1 VIVVSE
7 LQGPI
12 LISVDEDEIAS
23 KLVQLVRHEGLTPLR
38 SRGGREAL
46 EIVRAGDV
54 QVVFADFNMPQM
66 DGLELTRQA
75 LGFDSHLQV
84 ILIAGVGE
92 VRRAVE
98 AMRAGACD
106 YLVKPLEDA
115 EVARV
120 LLRALGERRLKLQVR
135 TLASHVR
142 GVSLRETFGPSE
154 AVAKMIS
161 SVEQVARSNFNVIIL
176 GETGSGKEIVARAIH
191 NASSR
196 ANGPFV
202 AVDCGA
208 IPEALI
214 ESELFGH
221 ERGAFT
227 GADRQRPG
235 RFEAAKEG
243 TLFLDEISNM
253 PFASQAKLLRVLQE
267 KCLFR
272 LGSTKPIDVDAR
284 VLAASNCDLERHA
297 QEGSFRSDLYFRLNE
312 YTISL
317 PPLRQRKEDVLYLAK
332 HFLDLTNIE
341 LFKSVKGISRS
352 ATEALLLYDWPGNVR
367 QLRAVIRRAVLVA
380 DNEDIVTESHLN
392 LTSSWSNWGRRA
404 TDVTPSHPAAHEV
417 PSNHHDGKSL
427 REILQT
433 CLAEVERKVI
443 AETLRKTGGNKAK
456 AARLLQI
463 DYKTIH
469 SKVRRYRIQVEGES

>member
-1 VIVVSE
+1 MIVVSE

-191 NASSR
+191 NDALSR
-196 ANGPFV
+196 P
-202 AVDCGA
+202 
-208 IPEALI
+208 
-214 ESELFGH
+214 
-221 ERGAFT
+221 RG
-227 GADRQRPG
+227 RP
-235 RFEAAKEG
+235 
-243 TLFLDEISNM
+243 TSNL
-253 PFASQAKLLRVLQE
+253 S
-267 KCLFR
+267 
-272 LGSTKPIDVDAR
+272 
-284 VLAASNCDLERHA
+284 
-297 QEGSFRSDLYFRLNE
+297 
-312 YTISL
+312 
-317 PPLRQRKEDVLYLAK
+317 
-332 HFLDLTNIE
+332 
-341 LFKSVKGISRS
+341 
-352 ATEALLLYDWPGNVR
+352 
-367 QLRAVIRRAVLVA
+367 
-380 DNEDIVTESHLN
+380 
-392 LTSSWSNWGRRA
+392 
-404 TDVTPSHPAAHEV
+404 PS
-417 PSNHHDGKSL
+417 
-427 REILQT
+427 
-433 CLAEVERKVI
+433 
-443 AETLRKTGGNKAK
+443 
-456 AARLLQI
+456 
-463 DYKTIH
+463 
-469 SKVRRYRIQVEGES
+469 